1 MLKTLISLFLISNV
15 QAFTL
20 NYSNEAHFQV
30 NEVTIDVAGNS
41 CATAGYNS
49 PAELLDAAV
58 EAANEFWNR
67 VPTCALE
74 LKKGSVR
81 SGVDVSTDSLSAA
94 IGKANSNSI
103 LIGCSNNSGIF
114 TSGILGV
121 ANINANNQNQA
132 GVLINNVDTSYANL
146 DAREKLATLAHEM
159 GHALG
164 VGHSSDPV
172 ALMYASVGGK
182 VQEKLTM
189 DDYNACTY
197 LYPHDSPGSC
207 SAVPFIAKGPKG
219 PQDPNNFIT
228 KSKEGE
234 GNSSA
239 NWPFN
244 IFFGFAVVVL
254 IFGLKR
260 DRFYRL

>member
-1 MLKTLISLFLISNV
+1 MLKILVSLLLILDLK
-15 QAFTL
+15 AFTL

-30 NEVTIDVAGNS
+30 DEVTIDVAGNS

-49 PAELLDAAV
+49 AAELLDAAF

-67 VPTCALE
+67 VPTCALK

-81 SGVDVSTDSLSAA
+81 SSVDISSDSLGAA
-94 IGKANSNSI
+94 IAKANTNTI
-103 LIGCSNNSGIF
+103 LIGCSDNSSIF
-114 TSGILGV
+114 SAGILGV

-132 GVLINNVDTSYANL
+132 AVLINNVDTSFANL
-146 DAREKLATLAHEM
+146 DAREKLATIAHEM

-207 SAVPFIAKGPKG
+207 SAVPFIGKSPKG
-219 PQDPNNFIT
+219 PQDPNNFIG
-228 KSKEGE
+228 KSKNTEE
-234 GNSSA
+234 KSNA

-244 IFFGFAVVVL
+244 IFFGFAIIVL